1 MISRKGYIIE
11 KSSLGTEQLA
21 KIKDDLTVEPI
32 INNNY
37 GQQIEKFYVYSENE
51 KRICV
56 PKFYGLKELG
66 QPEQYLEP
74 KFDKIKIKFKGVLK
88 DQQLEP
94 FNITLNGLK
103 EKFGGI
109 LSIPCGGG
117 KTVITLALI
126 SALQVKTLVIV
137 HKTFLANQWKER
149 IAQFIPKARIGIIQQ
164 NKVDIENKDIVIA
177 MLQSISMKT
186 YDKSV
191 FSRFGF
197 VIVDEVHRISSKVF
211 SRALPKTSNFAP
223 GFVVP
228 MPTLP
233 VPCGLKTM

>member
-1 MISRKGYIIE
+1 MDSNNIQSMISRKGYIIE
-11 KSSLGTEQLA
+11 KTSISKEQLA
-21 KIKDDLTVEPI
+21 KIKDDLIVEPI

-37 GQQIEKFYVYSENE
+37 GQKIERFYVYSENE
-51 KRICV
+51 QRICI
-56 PKFYGLKELG
+56 PKFYGIQELG
-66 QPEQYLEP
+66 QPTQYLEP
-74 KFDKIKIKFKGVLK
+74 KFDKIKIKFKGILK

-94 FNITLNGLK
+94 FNTTLNGLK

-126 SALQVKTLVIV
+126 CALHVKTLVIV

-164 NKVDIENKDIVIA
+164 NKVDIEDKDIVIA

-186 YDKSV
+186 YDP
-191 FSRFGF
+191 FNT
-197 VIVDEVHRISSKVF
+197 IEISS
-211 SRALPKTSNFAP
+211 LP
-223 GFVVP
+223 GVI
-228 MPTLP
+228 L
-233 VPCGLKTM
+233 LK